1 MENSVTI
8 ILSRNKNTV
17 KNEPN
22 TMFRMPGGI
31 MIRKST
37 HKQDAVPLRDNHL
50 EVVRYQTYEQ
60 QIFLH
65 KQ

>member
-1 MENSVTI
+1 
-8 ILSRNKNTV
+8 
-17 KNEPN
+17 
-22 TMFRMPGGI
+22 MFRMPGGI